1 MNRFFDGLRPGDH
14 SAIDS
19 APDGLLLVRVDR
31 ADYRRKAQKPYY
43 QVRFVVLEPR
53 HLAGCVITP
62 RLYCTER
69 AMWKL
74 RWFLRDFGYDSDLL
88 SKGEVDDTAL
98 IGLRGVL
105 KVNHTF
111 VKGISYLSVDA
122 FAPAEKWNE
131 LSPFAADEHPGSE
144 LA

>member
-1 MNRFFDGLRPGDH
+1 MNRFFDQLRPGDR

-31 ADYRRKAQKPYY
+31 ADYRRQAQKPFY
-43 QVRFVVLEPR
+43 QVRFTVLEPR

-74 RWFLRDFGYDSDLL
+74 RWFLRDFGYDPDLL
-88 SKGEVDDTAL
+88 SRGEVDDRAL
-98 IGLRGVL
+98 RGLRGVL
-105 KVNHTF
+105 KVSYAT
-111 VKGISYLSVDA
+111 VKGIFYLNVDA

-131 LSPFAADEHPGSE
+131 LSPLAADEHPGSE
-144 LA
+144 VA